1 MATLNASK
9 WGRLGRVSQTSHSAA
24 RDGTTATSTISNPS
38 YSTIGVEYRKAAG
51 RGSTTYSIYR
61 SYFYFDTSS
70 ITSTVSSASIVIA
83 GWTYTNGDVIVVPST
98 AFAGDGSSNLVSS
111 DYDNVSYNVNYG
123 NEVIS
128 WSTGS
133 NSIALKSTALSDI
146 QNNNYFICAIINY
159 DYDYLDSEPGST
171 LDDANG
177 INFASTAYL
186 DYTVTASGPANISSL
201 NGVSSAN
208 LGKIMGN
215 EYSNIDSINTV
226 S

>member
-9 WGRLGRVSQTSHSAA
+9 WGRLGRLAQTSHSAA
-24 RDGTTATSTISNPS
+24 RDGTTATSIASNPS
-38 YSTIGVEYRKAAG
+38 YSTIGIEYKKAAG

-70 ITSTVSSASIVIA
+70 ITSTVSSASIVIT
-83 GWTYTNGDVIVVPST
+83 GWTYTSGDIIVIPST

-111 DYDNVSYNVNYG
+111 DYDNISYNANYG
-123 NEVIS
+123 DEVVS

-133 NSIALKSTALSDI
+133 NSVTLKSTALSDI

-159 DYDYLDSEPGST
+159 DHDYLNNEPGSSIT
-171 LDDANG
+171 YSNG

-186 DYTVTASGPANISSL
+186 DYTAASGPAGVDEVI
-201 NGVSSAN
+201 GVSSAN
-208 LGKIMGN
+208 ISTIYGTSYSGIDKIY
-215 EYSNIDSINTV
+215 EVT
-226 S
+226 